1 MPSQAS
7 LMYAAD
13 LKTLRNEIRMLE
25 KNSFT
30 TVKAEMASIERDLIS
45 LQQKVR
51 DELQRTGNA
60 MSIELNNH
68 KVRRALC
75 RRGACRGRDSRA
87 LRGQRRRPVRIA
99 LAQVHCRETMK
110 IQERRIQST
119 GNKLQADISQLRT
132 QLEVAKLEILK
143 LSAGTRQCNGVPG
156 RVDGRLTSFSRVR
169 PCALR

>member
-1 MPSQAS
+1 
-7 LMYAAD
+7 MYAAD

-68 KVRRALC
+68 KVRSAL
-75 RRGACRGRDSRA
+75 
-87 LRGQRRRPVRIA
+87 
-99 LAQVHCRETMK
+99 
-110 IQERRIQST
+110 
-119 GNKLQADISQLRT
+119 
-132 QLEVAKLEILK
+132 
-143 LSAGTRQCNGVPG
+143 
-156 RVDGRLTSFSRVR
+156 
-169 PCALR
+169 